1 MTSRDVDIF
10 GYSLGGSV
18 SEMMNPVERELPPMP
33 DMPDMGTVRRMV
45 RMIEAPALNALG
57 VPDEDIEWAANIG
70 EKLYPGEGLDGRG
83 DAARHLALGALL
95 SRSNDPE
102 LAQKLG
108 DAREILDPRGRE
120 MDKFNNR
127 IGMQLSGTNEEL
139 ERQIVNI
146 IESGDAQFYNLDES
160 MRRRG
165 YQEGGIV
172 SLEDIGMPTFEN
184 PAIFE
189 DPLRRL
195 TEPVSPDLGPLQQI
209 IPEEE
214 GIRDVLERKL
224 AGVLGDDRRDFRRA
238 ENLLLASEFLPVAG
252 DVGLGV
258 DVSDAFERGDT
269 LEGGI
274 MALLGGIPLVGGMA
288 RRGIKELRLSE
299 KFDSGIPTEG
309 QGHSIPSE
317 LLVKGAGEKPTTPVV
332 QKFTPQNTQKVMQ
345 SIDEVKIQNA
355 QAMDTPENWLNMENQ
370 AFGGDFVPMPPLEA
384 INYRNSPELLAEKL
398 KKLTPELK
406 AGVDEGFGY
415 VQQIRNVYNSGQSD
429 PEMTGRL
436 MLWGILSRGA
446 GPVQQES
453 AFLDVV
459 DAAKPYIQKALAGDF
474 TARDLAN
481 WKKMASTLLPEGS
494 PAKQV
499 TMNVNAAGNLLQAL
513 SKRTGPEQQTALGRL
528 HDLMANP
535 EVSGRQFRR
544 EFFELTDSPGIDN
557 KVVSFIGLV
566 GGKDDM
572 LVMDRIQS
580 RHLWDDGRFGGSN
593 IYDGVPMGQAK
604 TKTGLAKIL
613 GGPRGI
619 LLTESLEDGLGDTVR
634 QAYEMIGR
642 PQDASIGRMH
652 WETWVIEGNQAVSH
666 STLQS
671 VLRGSPIGGGVTE
684 GKLGTFSSGATYRM
698 AAAGPIIEYP
708 LSDGTK
714 VRMTPERFQ
723 EFLSVVKKPGT
734 GIVPKQFKVSQVTNR
749 PWYESDGVDRE
760 KLDELARQYQDANP
774 DGSLRSGAPR
784 IIKGADTVSQRRG
797 NFLRALRVNR
807 AASGLPG
814 RADGSDLEAPSQT
827 YTREVRTT
835 DDGVRLL
842 SFEPIESVA
851 NEFEY
856 AGLKAPRINQVPAAE
871 NAVAYEQAM
880 RTSLRD
886 KPTGAQVEIKTPEEL
901 SQARL
906 FQTEAG
912 SGFAIKSDGDIVAV
926 YSSENE
932 PRGGAYA
939 LLEAAVEAGGRKLDA
954 FDTYLPAIYE
964 TVGFRPVAKIA
975 WNDEYAPKAP
985 FAVED
990 WNKENFLEYN
1000 DGEPD
1005 VVFFVYDPDYTGIDG
1020 AVDLPYS
1027 DDYDAAAA
1035 IQNREVEKMRER
1047 VEEVLGPAKFRRGGA
1062 VGIQGIFT
1070 PDFASA
1076 AEVPIDDGIG
1086 RLPTMRSRAVGDP
1099 MDSGIVRVR

>member
-18 SEMMNPVERELPPMP
+18 SDLMNPVKLELPTIE
-33 DMPDMGTVRRMV
+33 DVRRAV
-45 RMIEAPALNALG
+45 SMIEAPALNALG

-70 EKLYPGEGLDGRG
+70 EKYYPGEGLDGRG

-95 SRSNDPE
+95 SRTTDPE

-165 YQEGGIV
+165 YQDGGIV
-172 SLEDIGMPTFEN
+172 SLQDFGMPSYEN

-195 TEPVSPDLGPLQQI
+195 TEPVSADFGPIQQI

-214 GIRDVLERKL
+214 GLRDVLERKV
-224 AGVLGDDRRDFRRA
+224 AGALGDDRRDFRRA

-274 MALLGGIPLVGGMA
+274 MALLGGLPLVGGMA
-288 RRGIKELRLSE
+288 RRGVKGLRLSE

-317 LLVKGAGEKPTTPVV
+317 LLVKGAGEKAATPVV

-406 AGVDEGFGY
+406 AQVDEGFGY
-415 VQQIRNVYNSGQSD
+415 VQQIKNIYNSGQAD

-446 GPVQQES
+446 GPAAQEA

-459 DAAKPYIQKALAGDF
+459 DAAKPYIQKAVAGEF
-474 TARDLAN
+474 TPRDLEN
-481 WKKMASTLLPEGS
+481 WKKVASTFLPEGS
-494 PAKQV
+494 PGKTV
-499 TMNVNAAGNLLQAL
+499 TMNVNEAGRLLQAL
-513 SKRTGPEQQTALGRL
+513 SQRTGPNQQTALGRL

-544 EFFELTDSPGIDN
+544 EFFELTDKPGIDN

-580 RHLWDDGRFGGSN
+580 RHLWDDGRFGGKN

-604 TKTGLAKIL
+604 TKAGLAKIL

-619 LLTESLEDGLGDTVR
+619 LLTESLEDGLNDSVK
-634 QAYEMIGR
+634 QAYEMVGR

-671 VLRGSPIGGGVTE
+671 VLRGTPIGGAVTE
-684 GKLGTFSSGATYRM
+684 GKRGRFDSGAVYRM
-698 AAAGPIIEYP
+698 GVAGPIIEYP
-708 LSDGTK
+708 LSDGTQA
-714 VRMTPERFQ
+714 RMTPERFQ
-723 EFLSVVKKPGT
+723 EFLSVVKKPKA
-734 GIVPKQFKVSQVTNR
+734 GIVPKQFKVSQATDR
-749 PWYESDGVDRE
+749 PWYESEGVDRE

-784 IIKGADTVSQRRG
+784 VVKGADTVSERRG

-807 AASGLPG
+807 AASRVQG
-814 RADGSDLEAPSQT
+814 RADGRDLETPSQT
-827 YTREVRTT
+827 YARGVRTT

-842 SFEPIESVA
+842 SFEPFESVA

-871 NAVAYEQAM
+871 NAVAYEQSM
-880 RTSLRD
+880 RASLRN
-886 KPTGAQVEIKTPEEL
+886 KKTGAQVEIKTPEEL
-901 SQARL
+901 SQSRL

-926 YSSENE
+926 YSSDNE
-932 PRGGAYA
+932 PRGSAYA

-964 TVGFRPVAKIA
+964 TVGFRPVSKIA
-975 WNDEYAPKAP
+975 WDDQYAPKAP

-990 WNKENFLEYN
+990 WNKENFIKYN
-1000 DGEPD
+1000 NGEPD

-1027 DDYDAAAA
+1027 KDYDAAAA

-1047 VEEVLGPAKFRRGGA
+1047 VDEVLGPAKFKRGGS
-1062 VGIQGIFT
+1062 VGIQAIHT
-1070 PDFASA
+1070 PKFFEASQ
-1076 AEVPIDDGIG
+1076 VPIDHGIG
-1086 RLPTMRSRAVGDP
+1086 TLPNRSRTISSNP
-1099 MDSGIVRVR
+1099 MESGILTVN

>member
-1 MTSRDVDIF
+1 MSIRDVDIF

-18 SEMMNPVERELPPMP
+18 SEMMNPVERELPPMPDMP

-127 IGMQLSGTNEEL
+127 IGMQLSGSNEEL

-209 IPEEE
+209 VPEEE

-224 AGVLGDDRRDFRRA
+224 AGALGDDRRDFRRA

-698 AAAGPIIEYP
+698 GAAGPIIEYP

-784 IIKGADTVSQRRG
+784 IVKGADTVSQRRG
-797 NFLRALRVNR
+797 DFLRALRVNR

-814 RADGSDLEAPSQT
+814 RTDAGDTERQAGTYLRRVGSKTGST
-827 YTREVRTT
+827 
-835 DDGVRLL
+835 RLL
-842 SFEPIESVA
+842 ELDPDPEVVSQ
-851 NEFEY
+851 FEY
-856 AGLKAPRINQVPAAE
+856 AGLNAPSIRQVEAAE
-871 NAVAYEQAM
+871 NAISYNQAM
-880 RTSLRD
+880 TNSLAGD
-886 KPTGAQVEIKTPEEL
+886 PTAPQVEIKSAEDL
-901 SQARL
+901 AQMRL
-906 FQTEAG
+906 FQTPSG
-912 SGFAIKSDGDIVAV
+912 SGFAIKPDGDIVAV
-926 YSSENE
+926 YASSEE
-932 PRGGAYA
+932 PRKGAYA
-939 LLEAAVEAGGRKLDA
+939 MLEAAVEAGGRKLDA
-954 FDTYLPAIYE
+954 FDTYLPKIYE
-964 TVGFRPVAKIA
+964 TVGFRPVSKIA
-975 WNDEYAPKAP
+975 WNDEYAPP
-985 FAVED
+985 GWD
-990 WNKENFLEYN
+990 KEVFKDSNN
-1000 DGEPD
+1000 GEPD
-1005 VVFFVYDPDYTGIDG
+1005 VIFFVYDPDYTGMG
-1020 AVDLPYS
+1020 GSVDLPYS
-1027 DDYDAAAA
+1027 ADYDAAEA
-1035 IQNREVEKMRER
+1035 IQAAEVEKMRER
-1047 VEEVLGPAKFRRGGA
+1047 VEEVLGPAKFRRGGP

-1086 RLPTMRSRAVGDP
+1086 RLPTMRSRAGGDP
-1099 MDSGIVRVR
+1099 MESGIVRVR

>member
-1 MTSRDVDIF
+1 
-10 GYSLGGSV
+10 
-18 SEMMNPVERELPPMP
+18 
-33 DMPDMGTVRRMV
+33 
-45 RMIEAPALNALG
+45 
-57 VPDEDIEWAANIG
+57 
-70 EKLYPGEGLDGRG
+70 
-83 DAARHLALGALL
+83 
-95 SRSNDPE
+95 
-102 LAQKLG
+102 
-108 DAREILDPRGRE
+108 
-120 MDKFNNR
+120 
-127 IGMQLSGTNEEL
+127 
-139 ERQIVNI
+139 
-146 IESGDAQFYNLDES
+146 
-160 MRRRG
+160 
-165 YQEGGIV
+165 
-172 SLEDIGMPTFEN
+172 
-184 PAIFE
+184 
-189 DPLRRL
+189 
-195 TEPVSPDLGPLQQI
+195 
-209 IPEEE
+209 
-214 GIRDVLERKL
+214 LERKL
-224 AGVLGDDRRDFRRA
+224 AGALGDDRRDFRRA

-258 DVSDAFERGDT
+258 DVSDALERGDT

-274 MALLGGIPLVGGMA
+274 MALLGGLPLVGGMA
-288 RRGIKELRLSE
+288 RRGIKNLRISE

-317 LLVKGAGEKPTTPVV
+317 LLVKGAGEKATTPVV

-370 AFGGDFVPMPPLEA
+370 AFGGDFLPMPPLEA
-384 INYRNSPELLAEKL
+384 INYRNDPKLLAEKL

-415 VQQIRNVYNSGQSD
+415 VQQIRNVYNSGQSN

-474 TARDLAN
+474 TPRDLAN

-499 TMNVNAAGNLLQAL
+499 TMNVNAAGDLLEAL
-513 SKRTGPEQQTALGRL
+513 SKRTGPDQQTALSRL
-528 HDLMANP
+528 HDLMADPN
-535 EVSGRQFRR
+535 VSGRQFRR
-544 EFFELTDSPGIDN
+544 EFFELTDKPGIDN

-619 LLTESLEDGLGDTVR
+619 LLTESLEDGLNDSVR

-671 VLRGSPIGGGVTE
+671 VLRGTPVGGAVTE

-698 AAAGPIIEYP
+698 GVAGPIIEYP

-723 EFLSVVKKPGT
+723 EFLAVVKKPGT
-734 GIVPKQFKVSQVTNR
+734 GIVPRQFKVSQATDR
-749 PWYESDGVDRE
+749 PWYESEGVDRE

-784 IIKGADTVSQRRG
+784 IIKGADTVSERRG

-807 AASGLPG
+807 AASRVQG
-814 RADGSDLEAPSQT
+814 RADAGDTERQAGTYLRRVGSKTGST
-827 YTREVRTT
+827 
-835 DDGVRLL
+835 RLL
-842 SFEPIESVA
+842 ELDPDPEIVSQ
-851 NEFEY
+851 FEY
-856 AGLKAPRINQVPAAE
+856 AGLNAPAIRQVDASE
-871 NAVAYEQAM
+871 NAVSYNQAM
-880 RTSLRD
+880 IDSLAGD
-886 KPTGAQVEIKTPEEL
+886 PTAPQVEIKSAEDL
-901 SQARL
+901 AQMRL
-906 FQTEAG
+906 FQTPSG
-912 SGFAIKSDGDIVAV
+912 SGFAIKPDGDIVAV
-926 YSSENE
+926 YASPEE
-932 PRGGAYA
+932 PRKGAYA
-939 LLEAAVEAGGRKLDA
+939 MLEAAVEAGGRKLDA
-954 FDTYLPAIYE
+954 FDTYLPKIYE
-964 TVGFRPVAKIA
+964 TVGFRPVSKIA
-975 WNDEYAPKAP
+975 WDDEFAPP
-985 FAVED
+985 GWD
-990 WNKENFLEYN
+990 KEVFKDSNN
-1000 DGEPD
+1000 GEPD
-1005 VVFFVYDPDYTGIDG
+1005 VIFFVYDPDYTGVG
-1020 AVDLPYS
+1020 GSADLPYS
-1027 DDYDAAAA
+1027 ADYDAAEA
-1035 IQNREVEKMRER
+1035 IQAAEVEKMRER
-1047 VEEVLGPAKFRRGGA
+1047 VDEVLGPAKFKRGGS
-1062 VGIQGIFT
+1062 VGIQAIHT
-1070 PDFASA
+1070 PAFFSA
-1076 AEVPIDDGIG
+1076 NQVPIDDGIG
-1086 RLPTMRSRAVGDP
+1086 ALPTMRRRALDDP
-1099 MDSGIVRVR
+1099 MESGIFRVR

>member
-1 MTSRDVDIF
+1 MNTRDVDIF

-18 SEMMNPVERELPPMP
+18 GEMMNPVERELPPMP
-33 DMPDMGTVRRMV
+33 SMPTMKDVRRAI
-45 RMIEAPALNALG
+45 RMIESPALNALG

-95 SRSNDPE
+95 SRSDDPE
-102 LAQKLG
+102 IAKFLG
-108 DAREILDPRGRE
+108 DARESIDFSGGK

-127 IGMQLSGTNEEL
+127 LGMQLSGTNEEL
-139 ERQIVNI
+139 EEQIVRL
-146 IESGDAQFYNLDES
+146 IESGNAEFYDLKDS
-160 MRRRG
+160 VRRRG

-172 SLEDIGMPTFEN
+172 SLQDLGMPTYEN

-195 TEPVSPDLGPLQQI
+195 TDPVSPELGPLQQI

-214 GIRDVLERKL
+214 GLRDVLERKL
-224 AGVLGDDRRDFRRA
+224 AGALGDDRRDFRRA

-274 MALLGGIPLVGGMA
+274 MALLGGLPLVGGMA

-299 KFDSGIPTEG
+299 KFNSGIPTEG

-317 LLVKGAGEKPTTPVV
+317 LLVKGSGEKATTPVV

-345 SIDEVKIQNA
+345 SIDEIKKLNA
-355 QAMDTPENWLNMENQ
+355 ESMNTPESWLMMEDQ

-459 DAAKPYIQKALAGDF
+459 DAAKPYIQKSLAGDF
-474 TARDLAN
+474 TAKDLAD

-499 TMNVNAAGNLLQAL
+499 TMNVNAAGNLLKAL
-513 SKRTGPEQQTALGRL
+513 GERTGPEQQTALGRL

-580 RHLWDDGRFGGSN
+580 RHLWDDGRFGGKN

-619 LLTESLEDGLGDTVR
+619 LLTESLEDGLNDSVK

-684 GKLGTFSSGATYRM
+684 GKLGTFSSGSTYRM
-698 AAAGPIIEYP
+698 AASGPIIEYP

-723 EFLSVVKKPGT
+723 EFLSVVKKPST

-760 KLDELARQYQDANP
+760 KLDELARQYQDAKP

-784 IIKGADTVSQRRG
+784 VVKGADTVSQRRG

-814 RADGSDLEAPSQT
+814 RVDAGDSERQAGTYLPRVGSKTGPTRFLELDPDPEVLSQ
-827 YTREVRTT
+827 
-835 DDGVRLL
+835 
-842 SFEPIESVA
+842 
-851 NEFEY
+851 FEY
-856 AGLKAPRINQVPAAE
+856 AGLNAPAIRQVDATE
-871 NAVAYEQAM
+871 NAVSYNQAM
-880 RTSLRD
+880 INSLAGD
-886 KPTGAQVEIKTPEEL
+886 PTAPQVEIKSAEDL
-901 SQARL
+901 AQMRL
-906 FQTEAG
+906 FQTPSG
-912 SGFAIKSDGDIVAV
+912 SGFAIKPDGDIVAV
-926 YSSENE
+926 YASAEE
-932 PRGGAYA
+932 PRKGSYA
-939 LLEAAVEAGGRKLDA
+939 MLEAAVEAGGRKLDA
-954 FDTYLPAIYE
+954 FDTYLPKIYE
-964 TVGFRPVAKIA
+964 TVGFRPVSKIA
-975 WNDEYAPKAP
+975 WNDEYAPVGWDKEV
-985 FAVED
+985 FKD
-990 WNKENFLEYN
+990 SNK
-1000 DGEPD
+1000 GEPD
-1005 VVFFVYDPDYTGIDG
+1005 VIFFVYDPDYTGIDG

-1027 DDYDAAAA
+1027 ADYDAAEA
-1035 IQNREVEKMRER
+1035 IQAAEVEKMRER
-1047 VEEVLGPAKFRRGGA
+1047 VDEVLGPAKFKRGGS
-1062 VGIQGIFT
+1062 VGIQAIHT
-1070 PDFASA
+1070 PAFFSA
-1076 AEVPIDDGIG
+1076 NQVPINDGIG
-1086 RLPTMRSRAVGDP
+1086 ALPKSSKRMRIDP
-1099 MDSGIVRVR
+1099 MESGILTVN